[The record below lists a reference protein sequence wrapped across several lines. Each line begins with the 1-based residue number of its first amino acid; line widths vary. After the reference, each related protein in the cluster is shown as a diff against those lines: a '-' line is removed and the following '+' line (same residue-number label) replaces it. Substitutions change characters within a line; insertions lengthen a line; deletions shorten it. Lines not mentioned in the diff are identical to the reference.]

1 MYVGIAKLSLVIGDS
16 HSLKEK
22 RMVLRRIKDRVRER
36 IGVMVNE
43 VGEPEV
49 LDHWQRAELG
59 VAVVSGERAKAL
71 ELIDSVVRVAMAAGG
86 AEIVAIAKSV
96 TTFDA
101 PEAPLAVI
109 DDRTGAGDK
118 AVGSDDW
125 IPEEWRD
132 EAKS

>member
-1 MYVGIAKLSLVIGDS
+1 MYVGIAKISLVIGDS

-43 VGEPEV
+43 VGEPEI
-49 LDHWQRAELG
+49 LDNWQRAELG
-59 VAVVSGERAKAL
+59 VAVVSGERHKAL
-71 ELIDSVVRVAMAAGG
+71 ELLDSVVRVAMSAGG
-86 AEIVAIAKSV
+86 AEIVAIAKDV

-101 PEAPLAVI
+101 PPAPVAMV

-118 AVGSDDW
+118 AAGSDDW
-125 IPEEWRD
+125 IPDEWRE